1 MNEEVNLYLDGSIE
15 QVDYEHY
22 HIMEKECE
30 QTQIYYNY
38 CVAFSCV
45 LFLFLVTKTMLWFDR
60 FFIDDETKVEKTEEE
75 EEEEDEKEENPEI
88 KYEDKYLEKFRSM
101 KNVDLTEEQLKNF
114 KNSIVMERTPHG
126 NVIMY
131 YNHDRET
138 FTYFSDTS
146 IPYRY
151 LEVVGRKYVIMNNCK
166 SLFVDMDEE
175 LKRASACVENKSTLV
190 VEDNTLDASA
200 PITNDKDKDNN
211 KDKDKDNNKDKDK
224 KSVFTKFKN
233 YNTVSK
239 SAVVVDI
246 KKGGGAQSNQNN
258 SSKKTEKEHM
268 IIKEH
273 ANHYS
278 CEGKLMNYSFLKKV
292 DKKALDKNLGYS
304 FSDFKKKFLAGTA
317 T

>member
-22 HIMEKECE
+22 HIMDNECE
-30 QTQIYYNY
+30 QTETYYNY
-38 CVAFSCV
+38 CVVFTCF

-60 FFIDDETKVEKTEEE
+60 FFIDDEIKVEKTEEE
-75 EEEEDEKEENPEI
+75 DEKEEKPEI

-101 KNVDLTEEQLKNF
+101 EKVDLTEEQLKNF
-114 KNSIVMERTPHG
+114 KNSIVMEHTPHG

-175 LKRASACVENKSTLV
+175 LKRASASVENPTTVV
-190 VEDNTLDASA
+190 VEDNKLDISA
-200 PITNDKDKDNN
+200 TITNDKDNN
-211 KDKDKDNNKDKDK
+211 TDKNNDKDKDK

-233 YNTVSK
+233 YNTVTK

-246 KKGGGAQSNQNN
+246 KKGGGAQPNQNN
-258 SSKKTEKEHM
+258 SSKKTEKEPM

-278 CEGKLMNYSFLKKV
+278 CEGKLVNYSFLKKV
-292 DKKALDKNLGYS
+292 DKKVLDKNLGYS
-304 FSDFKKKFLAGTA
+304 FSDFKKEFLAGSAA

>member
-22 HIMEKECE
+22 HIMDEECE

-38 CVAFSCV
+38 CVAFSCF

-60 FFIDDETKVEKTEEE
+60 FFIDDEIKVEKTEEE
-75 EEEEDEKEENPEI
+75 DEDEKEEKPEI

-101 KNVDLTEEQLKNF
+101 EKVDLTEEQLKNL
-114 KNSIVMERTPHG
+114 KNSIVMENTPHG

-175 LKRASACVENKSTLV
+175 LKRAIACVENKLTDV

-200 PITNDKDKDNN
+200 PITNDKDKD
-211 KDKDKDNNKDKDK
+211 KDKDK

-246 KKGGGAQSNQNN
+246 KKGGGAQPNQNN
-258 SSKKTEKEHM
+258 SSKKTEKEPM

-278 CEGKLMNYSFLKKV
+278 CEGKLVNYSFLKKV

-304 FSDFKKKFLAGTA
+304 FSDFKKNFLTQGSNSML
-317 T
+317 